1 MPDLIDLKHLINYDT
16 IACLLGSF
24 PQNII
29 NSESM
34 DLSAIFI
41 TVSPAL
47 STELSTQL
55 PIQCCLINES
65 ILQGDIDLAPNKLKL
80 NE

>member
-1 MPDLIDLKHLINYDT
+1 
-16 IACLLGSF
+16 
-24 PQNII
+24 
-29 NSESM
+29 M

-47 STELSTQL
+47 SIELSIQL

-65 ILQGDIDLAPNKLKL
+65 ILQGDIDPAPNILKL